1 MYIEDTS
8 TYYVGTVEHIRK
20 ARYLILV
27 RPIWDPSIM
36 ARAPAP
42 RALVRTIALRQV
54 GHHMVGKARLWG
66 YVIQVSGGFGLNGQ
80 PATVPDWLYDRAA
93 TIPPELLVKWNQGAG
108 RKRLRAWARNTFP
121 GVPN

>member
-8 TYYVGTVEHIRK
+8 TYYVGTVEHTRK

-27 RPIWDPSIM
+27 RTEGIAVST
-36 ARAPAP
+36 P
-42 RALVRTIALRQV
+42 RALVRTVALRQV

-66 YVIQVSGGFGLNGQ
+66 YVVQVSGGFGLNGQ

-93 TIPPELLVKWNQGAG
+93 TIPPELLVKWNQKAG
-108 RKRLRAWARNTFP
+108 RKALRAWARNTFP